1 LPFYENYYAGGFG
14 SVRGFADS
22 SLGPRSTP
30 SRAFPDKP
38 ANDPA
43 NVNSCNPAT
52 GVCTDPDQ
60 DPLPF
65 GGNVLIQGGAE
76 VLFPLPFIKDQSSL
90 RTALFWDVGNVFQT
104 DCTSVY
110 ESGECAGPNVGDLAS
125 SVGVSLTWVT
135 GFGPLS
141 FSLAAPVKKPDNAD
155 TQIFQFSL
163 GQTF

>member
-14 SVRGFADS
+14 SVRGFRDS

-30 SRAFPDKP
+30 SRAYP
-38 ANDPA
+38 AESAFSAA
-43 NVNSCNPAT
+43 NTNACNPNT
-52 GVCTDPDQ
+52 SVCTDPDQ

-65 GGNVLIQGGAE
+65 GGNVLVQGGAE
-76 VLFPLPFIKDQSSL
+76 LLFPLPFIKDQSSL
-90 RTALFWDVGNVFQT
+90 RTSLFVDVGNVFQT
-104 DCTSVY
+104 NCDNVY
-110 ESGECAGPNVGDLAS
+110 EAGECQSPDIGELAIS
-125 SVGVSLTWVT
+125 TGIGLTWIT

-141 FSLAAPVKKPDNAD
+141 FSLAAPIKKPDNAE